1 MSPNATRAIAALLC
15 GVVVVALGLA
25 IAGLPDFGRSPES
38 LSLEIDFDTLQ
49 PGVTQT
55 QSSQVD
61 VPVASR
67 VAQARLDTVGFG
79 TAIDVEL
86 TICDFDGCRPLEAGT
101 ELDPGQYTLT
111 VAATLDEQATPGTS
125 GEFGGQIRVI
135 ETHQSTSTDTTLLMS
150 IAGVGLLT
158 ITLGALLV
166 GRRQE
171 VV

>member
-1 MSPNATRAIAALLC
+1 MSRNATRATAALLC
-15 GVVVVALGLA
+15 GVVLVALGLA
-25 IAGLPDFGRSPES
+25 IAGLPDFERAPES

-67 VAQARLDTVGFG
+67 VAEARVDSVGFE
-79 TAIDVEL
+79 AVIDVEL

-101 ELDPGQYTLT
+101 DLDPGQYTLT
-111 VAATLDEQATPGTS
+111 VAAKLDEQAAPGTS
-125 GEFGGQIRVI
+125 GEFVGQIRVV
-135 ETHQSTSTDTTLLMS
+135 ETHRSTAIDTTLLMS
-150 IAGVGLLT
+150 IAGVGLLA
-158 ITLGALLV
+158 IGLGALLV